1 MMISDCVWSL
11 SETSISSGSN
21 LFLLSGTFEC
31 DKMKI
36 NSYPKTNIRFLRT
49 NSGVLNFSKFI
60 FEDIA
65 TGLTNYHFGFVN
77 GESTFLNSV

>member
-1 MMISDCVWSL
+1 
-11 SETSISSGSN
+11 
-21 LFLLSGTFEC
+21 
-31 DKMKI
+31 MKI

-65 TGLTNYHFGFVN
+65 TGLTSYHFGFVN